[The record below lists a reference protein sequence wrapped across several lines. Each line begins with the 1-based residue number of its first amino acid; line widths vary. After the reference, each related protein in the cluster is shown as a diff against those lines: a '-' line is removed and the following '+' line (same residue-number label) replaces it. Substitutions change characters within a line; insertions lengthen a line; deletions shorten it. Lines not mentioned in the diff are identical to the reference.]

1 MNKIL
6 VVGSAGGGRLAA
18 AVAVA
23 LADTTCQVE
32 VVDGFTL
39 EARPDLGEPLMRS
52 AYLPTDNGA
61 HGWYQRFTGNK
72 GRPPRY

>member
-1 MNKIL
+1 MTKIL
-6 VVGSAGGGRLAA
+6 VVGGAGSGRLAA

-23 LADTTCQVE
+23 LADAACQVE

-39 EARPDLGEPLMRS
+39 EARPDLGEPLMLT
-52 AYLPTDNGA
+52 AALPTDNGA
-61 HGWYQRFTGNK
+61 HGWYQRFTGKK